1 MSDKSSIELSSK
13 AVDYRTAFYRSIAN
27 NIPLLGGLLTEVI
40 NETIPNQR
48 IDRIQKYIESLE
60 AKIQDLDPNEVEA
73 RFHEPEFIDLLEES
87 LCQAVRAVSQERI
100 EYIASIVGES
110 LSDQERQYIQYK
122 KILYILK
129 ELNDVEILMLLGF
142 VRTHDKEF
150 WDTHRDTISQPGH
163 HMQSSQQQMDKSLVQ
178 KAYRAHL
185 INLKLLQPSFQKP
198 KKGQLPD
205 FDEKTGMMKIKNYNI
220 TPLGR
225 LVIRCIGEEDR
236 PIPKDP
242 MWSYR

>member
-1 MSDKSSIELSSK
+1 MSDKSSIELNPK
-13 AVDYRTAFYRSIAN
+13 AVDYRTALYRSIAS
-27 NIPLLGGLLTEVI
+27 NIPFLGGLLTEVI

-48 IDRIQKYIESLE
+48 LDRIQKYIESLE
-60 AKIQDLDPNEVEA
+60 ATIQALDPNEVDA
-73 RFHEPEFIDLLEES
+73 RFHEPEFIDILEES

-100 EYIASIVGES
+100 EYIASIIGKS
-110 LSDQERQYIQYK
+110 LSNQERQYIQYK

-129 ELNDVEILMLLGF
+129 ELNDVEVLMLIGF
-142 VRTHDKEF
+142 VRTNDKEF
-150 WDTHRDTISQPGH
+150 WDAHRNTISQPGH
-163 HMQSSQQQMDKSLVQ
+163 YMESSQRQKDKSLVQ
-178 KAYRAHL
+178 EAHRAHL

-225 LVIRCIGEEDR
+225 LMIRCIGEEDR
-236 PIPKDP
+236 PAPKDP